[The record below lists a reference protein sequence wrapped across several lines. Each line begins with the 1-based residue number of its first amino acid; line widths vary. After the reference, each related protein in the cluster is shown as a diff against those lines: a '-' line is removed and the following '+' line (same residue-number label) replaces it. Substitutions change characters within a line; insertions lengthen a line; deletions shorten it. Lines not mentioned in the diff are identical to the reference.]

1 MKPCAPCSL
10 RHALG
15 SMRFVPM
22 FPGMSESDVNR
33 LINAVKEAI
42 WHAVES
48 LKWKFILIFVFIR

>member
-10 RHALG
+10 LHALC

-48 LKWKFILIFVFIR
+48 LKWKFT